1 MRVSERVERG
11 ELAAEPSGASEAPR
25 ATGPSRASEPGR
37 ARNLLLGGLL
47 LGTLLAALDSTVV
60 GTSLPKVVAD
70 IGGFQHFA
78 WVFSAYMLASTLVI
92 PLAGKLSDLY
102 GRRPV
107 YMAGLAIFI
116 VGSALC
122 GVVGSMRGLILMRAV
137 QGIGGGMLFPIA
149 MATVADIYAPSDRG
163 RIQGTI
169 GAVFGFA
176 SVVGPFMGGWIVDN
190 VNVLGIASW
199 RWIFY
204 VNLPVG
210 LAAIMMVSSYFPR
223 VSKHRTPPLDLMG
236 SAMMSLSLTS
246 LLLVTI
252 LGGDALAW
260 GSPQILALAATSI
273 AALVAFVYIEL
284 RARDP
289 LLPPALF
296 REPIFT
302 VSAIAVFLAGI
313 SMFGVISFMPTYMQG
328 VVGISATYSGA
339 ALLPMTV
346 AMVLSSFVSGILL
359 NRLGYKAFAL
369 AGTLMTAGGLLM
381 LSRLGSA
388 PGINLAVAEMAFLGV
403 GIGLTLQ
410 TYVVATQ
417 NAIERRL
424 IGVGTSALALVRSL
438 GATIGVTIYGIV
450 LNAQLRTQLP
460 AHLGQPAV
468 DQLLANPFIDH
479 NVLNIPSLLLQG
491 GFLRTS
497 PPFVVG
503 GIKAAFTDALSVVFI
518 MGAAIAVIAFVVTL
532 FLKSKPLKSR
542 EEYMNG
548 APHEDAS
555 ADDGRAVPS
564 GPSTGAVAEGVPS
577 DPVASK
583 GPPAPGG
590 GSSP

>member
-1 MRVSERVERG
+1 MSVSEG
-11 ELAAEPSGASEAPR
+11 EGPATKAIDPS
-25 ATGPSRASEPGR
+25 R

-47 LGTLLAALDSTVV
+47 LGVLLAALDSTVV

-107 YMAGLAIFI
+107 YLTGLIIFI
-116 VGSALC
+116 AGSALC
-122 GVVGSMRGLILMRAV
+122 GMVSSMMGLILMRAV

-149 MATVADIYAPSDRG
+149 MATVADIYAPGERG

-190 VNVLGIASW
+190 VSVLGIASW

-210 LAAIMMVSSYFPR
+210 LAAIMMVSAYFPR
-223 VSKHRTPPLDLMG
+223 IAKRQTPPLDLMG
-236 SAMMSLSLTS
+236 SAVMSLSLVS

-252 LGGDALAW
+252 WGGDTYAW
-260 GSPQILALAATSI
+260 GSPQIIGLAATSI
-273 AALVAFVYIEL
+273 VSVIAFVYIEL

-289 LLPPALF
+289 LVPPVLF
-296 REPIFT
+296 REPIFA

-346 AMVLSSFVSGILL
+346 AMVFSSFISGVLL
-359 NRLGYKAFAL
+359 NRFGYKSFAL
-369 AGTLMTAGGLLM
+369 AGTAITIAGLLM

-388 PGINLAVAEMAFLGV
+388 PSINLAVGEMAFLGV
-403 GIGLTLQ
+403 GLGLTMQ
-410 TYVVATQ
+410 TYIVAAQ

-424 IGVGTSALALVRSL
+424 IGVGTSALTLLRSL
-438 GATIGVTIYGIV
+438 GATIGVTVYGIV
-450 LNAQLRTQLP
+450 LNGQLRTQLP

-468 DQLLANPFIDH
+468 DQLLANPFIGH
-479 NVLNIPSLLLQG
+479 NVENIPSLLLQSP
-491 GFLRTS
+491 FLRSS
-497 PPFVVG
+497 PPFIVD
-503 GIKAAFTDALSVVFI
+503 GIKAAFSDALSVVFV
-518 MGAAIAVIAFVVTL
+518 MGAAIAAVAFVVTL
-532 FLKSKPLKSR
+532 FLKSRPLKSK
-542 EEYMNG
+542 EEYLNG
-548 APHEDAS
+548 TSAKPADGVVAPAPAVLTGDGPLDQVPADAS
-555 ADDGRAVPS
+555 GVAV
-564 GPSTGAVAEGVPS
+564 G
-577 DPVASK
+577 

-590 GSSP
+590 GSPP

>member
-1 MRVSERVERG
+1 MSVSEG
-11 ELAAEPSGASEAPR
+11 EAP
-25 ATGPSRASEPGR
+25 ATKASDPSR

-47 LGTLLAALDSTVV
+47 LGVLLAALDSTVV

-107 YMAGLAIFI
+107 YLAGLIIFI
-116 VGSALC
+116 AGSALC
-122 GVVGSMRGLILMRAV
+122 GMVSSMMGLILMRAV

-149 MATVADIYAPSDRG
+149 MATVADIYAPGERG

-190 VNVLGIASW
+190 VSVLGIASW

-210 LAAIMMVSSYFPR
+210 LAAIMMVSAYFPR
-223 VSKHRTPPLDLMG
+223 IAKQRTPPMDLMG
-236 SAMMSLSLTS
+236 SAVMSLSLVS

-252 LGGDALAW
+252 WGGDTYAW
-260 GSPQILALAATSI
+260 ASPQIIGLAATSI
-273 AALVAFVYIEL
+273 VSVIAFVYIEL

-289 LLPPALF
+289 LVPPVLF
-296 REPIFT
+296 KEPIFT

-346 AMVLSSFVSGILL
+346 AMVFSSFISGVLL
-359 NRLGYKAFAL
+359 NRFGYKSFAL
-369 AGTLMTAGGLLM
+369 AGTAITIAGLLM

-388 PGINLAVAEMAFLGV
+388 PSINLAVAEMAFLGV
-403 GIGLTLQ
+403 GLGLTMQ
-410 TYVVATQ
+410 TYIVAAQ

-424 IGVGTSALALVRSL
+424 IGVGTSALTLLRSL
-438 GATIGVTIYGIV
+438 GATIGVTVYGIV
-450 LNAQLRTQLP
+450 LNGQLRTQLP

-468 DQLLANPFIDH
+468 DQLLANPFIGN
-479 NVLNIPSLLLQG
+479 NVENIPSLLLQG
-491 GFLRTS
+491 PFLRSS
-497 PPFVVG
+497 PPFIVD
-503 GIKAAFTDALSVVFI
+503 GIKAAFSDALSVVFV
-518 MGAAIAVIAFVVTL
+518 MGAAIATVAFVVTL
-532 FLKSKPLKSR
+532 FLKSRPLKSK
-542 EEYMNG
+542 EEYLNG
-548 APHEDAS
+548 TS
-555 ADDGRAVPS
+555 AKPAD
-564 GPSTGAVAEGVPS
+564 GAVALAPSVLTGDGPLDQVPADAS
-577 DPVASK
+577 VVAAK

-590 GSSP
+590 GSPP